1 MFKEKA
7 VFLDR
12 DGVINQAIVRDGKP
26 YPPKSLKSLKII
38 SGVNDSLQSLISNG
52 WKVIVVTNQPD
63 PARGFTSRREVEKI
77 NDHIKQV
84 LSITEV
90 FTCYHIDKDRC
101 YCRKP
106 KAGLLIFAAKKY
118 KINLNNSYMIGDR
131 WKDIEA
137 GNRAGCK
144 TFFID
149 YSYKEKKPVN
159 FTYQVKSFNEA
170 VKIILKN

>member
-12 DGVINQAIVRDGKP
+12 DGVINQGIVRDGKP
-26 YPPKSLKSLKII
+26 YPPKNLKSLKII
-38 SGVNDSLQSLISNG
+38 LGVNDSLQSLILNG
-52 WKVIVVTNQPD
+52 WKIIVVTNQPD
-63 PARGFTSRREVEKI
+63 VARGFTFHKKVEKI
-77 NDHIKQV
+77 NNYIKHI
-84 LSITEV
+84 LPITEV
-90 FTCYHIDKDRC
+90 FTCYHDDHDSC
-101 YCRKP
+101 DCRKP
-106 KAGLLIFAAKKY
+106 KPGLLISAAKKY

-149 YSYKEKKPVN
+149 YAYKEKKPVN
-159 FTYQVKSFNEA
+159 FTYRVKSLEEA
-170 VKIILKN
+170 VKIILKE